1 MPSFFLALLAA
12 AAAMLGGREAVRV
25 ARLSAA
31 LGSGLGLL
39 VACWIAAILGSALAA
54 RVGAGIAEQLVPNAK
69 AMLVAIALLLAGLEL
84 AILRPGRAPAEPTRS
99 LGATLLVLSGAQVT
113 AAASFLV
120 FALAGAS
127 GTPWLAAAGGAVG
140 SGAVL
145 TAVWA
150 AGSEWEARL
159 PLGVLRYTVGGLL
172 VAAALVTGIS
182 ARGLLG

>member
-1 MPSFFLALLAA
+1 LPSFFLALLAA

-31 LGSGLGLL
+31 LGAGIGLL

-54 RVGAGIAEQLVPNAK
+54 RLGAGIAGQLVPNAK
-69 AMLVAIALLLAGLEL
+69 AMLVAMALLLAGLEL
-84 AILRPGRAPAEPTRS
+84 IVLRPGRAPAEATRS
-99 LGATLLVLSGAQVT
+99 LGAILLVLSGAQVT

-127 GTPWLAAAGGAVG
+127 GTPWLAAAGGACG
-140 SGAVL
+140 CGAVL
-145 TAVWA
+145 TAAWA
-150 AGSEWEARL
+150 VGGAWEARL
-159 PLGVLRYTVGGLL
+159 PLGPLRYAVGGLL
-172 VAAALVTGIS
+172 IVAALVTGLS